1 MIDEYLNTVLE
12 DGDSAVLVFAIG
24 HISKK
29 IGMSRP
35 SLYKVLSEGAKP
47 KFWAIIKVLKAIGGQ
62 INVKPI
68 SALKTPN
75 SGFAICTYTYNK

>member
-1 MIDEYLNTVLE
+1 MIDEYLNIVLE

-35 SLYKVLSEGAKP
+35 SLYKVLSEGTKP
-47 KFWAIIKVLKAIGGQ
+47 KFLD
-62 INVKPI
+62 NH
-68 SALKTPN
+68 
-75 SGFAICTYTYNK
+75 